1 MKAVL
6 RIILAL
12 LLLCNSAQA
21 MVPYQLPE
29 PDVLYAPFHTNLYYY
44 SLGARG
50 TATFTRG
57 SARVFEDWEGNY
69 VRTTNTNEAT
79 FKARRV
85 ANLLAADSSEDFS
98 VASWTKFGAATV
110 TGTNAINFPD
120 NYGGVSQAIYVKN
133 TGQVF
138 RWAVTLSGSG
148 TTSVVLYNTATG
160 YTTTAIG
167 SKAVTLSATPKRFSV
182 VGTSIYAGGGIL
194 AYIIRNGNTATQ
206 VTATNAMLE
215 EVTGQSN
222 GNPSEYTST
231 HQYYGGQTV
240 KGVQYLDYENG
251 NTVDANG
258 VVTEA
263 QGAAIPAADLHG
275 ILYDGTATN
284 KIAGA
289 HNAVGPDMLSTTN
302 IYANYDFT
310 SEWTAANATINDSN
324 TFTAM
329 IDNGSI
335 RLTAG
340 GCTTGKRYRLVV
352 AGTVSAGTF
361 IVADATTGTV
371 LLSGFGTVDF
381 TAESATGPRFKASI
395 AGAVVD
401 ITTLTMYEIGAAK
414 LAGTF
419 WSGGGTGAK
428 NTAAATAAIP
438 GQTHG
443 GTGST
448 TITNVS
454 AVITSTN
461 KYKRLTPATK
471 WYVTTASGGDATVD
485 LTGALSAAA
494 HTLSLVA
501 YGATDSD
508 VLTLGTNT
516 VAGTPQTVTTAPVL
530 YSQTLTANASDT
542 MRLTVAD
549 GDTITWC
556 LMQAETGTVPT
567 SRIIVEGA
575 AASRSRD
582 AETEPIADGTDF
594 RQREWTLQETI
605 TFPFAST
612 SIPNSGSFA
621 IRSTTTSATSALYI
635 DRSAGGQLQ
644 MNSTDGTNTV
654 TTNMTEWNAGDQI
667 IFKVTA
673 STAKNKMNN
682 YNSVDG
688 WGTAEAY
695 DGAMAIGTSWQTG
708 YNSAYPFARKEPQVL
723 GTFDIGG
730 M

>member
-240 KGVQYLDYENG
+240 KGVQYLAYENG

-263 QGAAIPAADLHG
+263 QGAAIPDAQLTGYQYNGA
-275 ILYDGTATN
+275 TTN
-284 KIAGA
+284 KLAGA
-289 HNAVGPDMLSTTN
+289 FNTVGPDMLG
-302 IYANYDFT
+302 
-310 SEWTAANATINDSN
+310 SELASGTLTI
-324 TFTAM
+324 
-329 IDNGSI
+329 
-335 RLTAG
+335 
-340 GCTTGKRYRLVV
+340 GKRYQITAR
-352 AGTVSAGTF
+352 T
-361 IVADATTGTV
+361 DA
-371 LLSGFGTVDF
+371 DF
-381 TAESATGPRFKASI
+381 TADGAADNVVGTQFTATDTTVTLD
-395 AGAVVD
+395 AGDKVK
-401 ITTLTMYEIGAAK
+401 EIGAAN

-419 WSGGGTGAK
+419 VSGLGTGAQ

-454 AVITSTN
+454 AVITATN

-485 LTGALSAAA
+485 FTGALSAAT

-501 YGATDSD
+501 YGATASD

-556 LMQAETGTVPT
+556 LMQAQTGIVAD

-575 AASRSRD
+575 AASRSAD
-582 AETEPIADGTDF
+582 DLLITIADGTSY
-594 RQREWTLQETI
+594 RAREGKISYTLTPGFNQ
-605 TFPFAST
+605 S
-612 SIPNSGSFA
+612 SIPAATAAVRPVSSTAGNSFFYLYGP
-621 IRSTTTSATSALYI
+621 TSARI
-635 DRSAGGQLQ
+635 
-644 MNSTDGTNTV
+644 TDGTNTLTQAITPLTSGTSV
-654 TTNMTEWNAGDQI
+654 DI
-667 IFKVTA
+667 A
-673 STAKNKMNN
+673 STWSTTKAKMNN

-688 WGTAEAY
+688 WLTAGTY
-695 DGAMAIGTSWQTG
+695 DGAFTLGATYRFFYSTS
-708 YNSAYPFARKEPQVL
+708 YPASLKNLRVL
-723 GTFDIGG
+723 GTADPGG